1 MRVREL
7 MAVLLISVIL
17 MGSVPGVFAAVSPS
31 STQQLQA
38 EVEPTIAIGAF
49 WKGGANNST
58 IYLLDLLA
66 DNQEYTWDGG
76 SDGEQVRHS
85 SNVAIDLYVRASGH
99 LANGTNTIS
108 LSNLK
113 YGDYDAGVS
122 KTAFTTSYALVKENW
137 APPSQGSEAVIPVD
151 LYLLV
156 PFATP
161 PGNYTTT
168 IYHAAVETGGTAP
181 SSP

>member
-1 MRVREL
+1 MRSLVAL
-7 MAVLLISVIL
+7 VLLSVIL
-17 MGSVPGVFAAVSPS
+17 LGSVPQVFAAASPS

-66 DNQEYTWDGG
+66 DNQEYTWEGG
-76 SDGEQVRHS
+76 ADGEQVRHS
-85 SNVAIDLYVRASGH
+85 SNVAIDLYVRAAGD
-99 LANGTNTIS
+99 LQNGTNTIS

-113 YGDYDAGVS
+113 YADYGDNVA
-122 KTAFTTSYALVKENW
+122 KTAFTTTYALVRENW
-137 APPSQGSEAVIPVD
+137 APPAQGSEAIIPVD
-151 LYLLV
+151 LFLLV